1 MPIYQYKATGKGC
14 DNCQNG
20 FDEMQSM
27 SADPLKICP
36 ICNAPVQKVPSVCN
50 GFTPFLSTGN
60 LKDKG
65 FKMLKKN
72 NDGGYDD
79 VTK

>member
-1 MPIYQYKATGKGC
+1 MPIYQYKAIDKGC
-14 DNCQNG
+14 EHCQNG
-20 FDEMQSM
+20 FEEMQAM
-27 SADPLKICP
+27 SAKPLTTCP
-36 ICNAPVQKVPSVCN
+36 ICESPVNKIPSVCN
-50 GFTPFLSTGN
+50 GYSPFLSTSN

>member
-1 MPIYQYKATGKGC
+1 MPIYQYKAINQGC
-14 DNCQNG
+14 DYCKDS
-20 FDEMQSM
+20 FEEMQAM
-27 SADPLKICP
+27 SANPLDKCPECETAVKKI
-36 ICNAPVQKVPSVCN
+36 PSVCN
-50 GFTPFLSTGN
+50 GYSPFLSTSN